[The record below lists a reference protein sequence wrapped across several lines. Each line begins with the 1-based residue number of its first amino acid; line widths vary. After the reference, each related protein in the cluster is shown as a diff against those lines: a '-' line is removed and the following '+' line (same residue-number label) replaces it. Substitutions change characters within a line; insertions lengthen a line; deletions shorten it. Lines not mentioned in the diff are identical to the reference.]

1 MIWFKDLFDKEK
13 LPTFSPLAISP
24 DMENEYLFFETV
36 ENEPPYSLKHWLYY
50 FKKKCIK
57 FKPHYLKAIKQQIR
71 KGDFKNP
78 HKFPDYFDNEFD
90 FISMA
95 FQFGNSPKEIVCN
108 LGLAFVKNGEL
119 VYWTNYNILPPDE
132 EDAFL
137 IPKDRVVRLHELEH
151 VQNFK
156 KLWDSTLSEICNNNL
171 LVIYDS
177 VVELSILKT
186 LFLNYS
192 IENFNFWYTDVLS
205 LIEFSGNSEKLA
217 ELGREFGFKV
227 KKEEDAKEDAVTC
240 ANVFHELSIVNPNYL
255 NHIRHLDMG
264 NYK

>member
-1 MIWFKDLFDKEK
+1 MIWYEDLFDKEK
-13 LPTFSPLAISP
+13 KPTFSPLVISP
-24 DMENEYLFFETV
+24 GTENEYLFFKFV
-36 ENEPPYSLKHWLYY
+36 EEKPPSSLENWLNYY
-50 FKKKCIK
+50 QKKGVKIK
-57 FKPHYLKAIKQQIR
+57 PQYLKAVQRQIK
-71 KGDFKNP
+71 KGDFSNP
-78 HKFPDYFDNEFD
+78 HKFPDYFGGEFD

-108 LGLAFVKNGEL
+108 LGMAFVKNGEL

-137 IPKDRVVRLHELEH
+137 VPKDRVMRLHELEH

-156 KLWDSTLSEICNNNL
+156 KLWDSTLVEICNNNL

-177 VVELSILKT
+177 VVELSILKS

-205 LIEFSGNSEKLA
+205 LVELSGNSEKLS
-217 ELGREFGFKV
+217 ELGREFGFRV

-240 ANVFHELSIVNPNYL
+240 ANVFNELSRIYPNYL
-255 NHIRHLDMG
+255 KHVRHLDLG
-264 NYK
+264 NLK